1 MIITLYFCHI
11 YIYIIIIIITT
22 VIINIII
29 KMIHY
34 LVYIFVS
41 VFLYFKKTKQ
51 NKTEFFG
58 VTSTV
63 HPYKPVRSTMALMKI
78 VSSLR

>member
-1 MIITLYFCHI
+1 MSYI
-11 YIYIIIIIITT
+11 YIYIIIIT

-51 NKTEFFG
+51 NKEFFG